1 MTRLL
6 NSRLLPF
13 WVVVVLVAEG
23 DGGNLSLNL
32 SLGAMRDQCLEVDG
46 GELSPGVVG
55 QAVLGLSDLDGVA
68 NLRKAPPSVSG
79 RLWRKKKDRFCYL
92 LPFFQ
97 KMTCSTW
104 SRT

>member
-1 MTRLL
+1 MTQLL
-6 NSRLLPF
+6 DSRLLPF
-13 WVVVVLVAEG
+13 WVVVVAAEG
-23 DGGNLSLNL
+23 DGGKSLTQPQPC
-32 SLGAMRDQCLEVDG
+32 RDAIQCLEADG

-55 QAVLGLSDLDGVA
+55 LAVVGLKDLGEVA

-79 RLWRKKKDRFCYL
+79 RLGRKKKERFCYL